1 MPMLTPEIFYQT
13 APQQQIFIRWKSGY
27 KSLGLG
33 ALIVLALAPLSA
45 QAGSE
50 EGLIYVLKP
59 MTATKVTIARQGY
72 FPRLDVLPNDEL
84 LSVFKMGAGHVGK
97 HGYAGL
103 SRSSDGGMTWTEP
116 VKIFDLPKADDGVD
130 AHGVLRDGTILY
142 GAVSYGWEGERYS
155 YKNWYAN
162 TYIIR
167 SQDQGHTWS
176 EPAKVNIA
184 PFTWAYPF
192 GRIIELADGQLL
204 MTMYGGYLP
213 LSLRG
218 PAAKDKDDVT
228 REMRKLGDQKPEQQ
242 RGDFAFIIKSK
253 DGGKTWGDLHVI
265 ARGFNETCPVLLP
278 NQRILVAMRS
288 TEGGAYTATSY
299 SDDDGN
305 TWSVPVQI
313 SNQSEHPADLL
324 LLKSGELLL
333 THGQRNKPYGVQ
345 VMVSKDNG
353 TTWGANRIM
362 LAWDGDHMD
371 LGYPVTVQRKDGKL
385 VTAYYIVYGQKNKV
399 ILEGPAP
406 EEAYIKGIIWD
417 PVLP

>member
-1 MPMLTPEIFYQT
+1 MLTPEIFYQT
-13 APQQQIFIRWKSGY
+13 APRQQTFIRWKFGY

-33 ALIVLALAPLSA
+33 ALTVLALAPLSA

-50 EGLIYVLKP
+50 EGLIYALKP
-59 MTATKVTIARQGY
+59 MTAKKVTIARQGY

-116 VKIFDLPKADDGVD
+116 VKIFDRPEADDGVD

-142 GAVSYGWEGERYS
+142 GAVSYGWAGERYS

-162 TYIIR
+162 SYIIR

-218 PAAKDKDDVT
+218 PAANDKDEVT

-299 SDDDGN
+299 SDDGGN

-353 TTWGANRIM
+353 TTWGANRMM

-385 VTAYYIVYGQKNKV
+385 VTAYYIVYGQKNRV
-399 ILEGPAP
+399 VLEGPSP
-406 EEAYIKGIIWD
+406 DEAYIKGVIWD
-417 PVLP
+417 PVFP

>member
-1 MPMLTPEIFYQT
+1 MLTPEIFYQT
-13 APQQQIFIRWKSGY
+13 APRQQIFIRWKSGY

-50 EGLIYVLKP
+50 EGLIYALKP

-72 FPRLDVLPNDEL
+72 FPRLDVLPNDQL

-103 SRSSDGGMTWTEP
+103 SRSSDGGVTWTEP

-162 TYIIR
+162 SYIIR

-218 PAAKDKDDVT
+218 PAANDKDDVT

>member
-1 MPMLTPEIFYQT
+1 MLTPEIFYQT
-13 APQQQIFIRWKSGY
+13 ASRQQIFIRWKFGC
-27 KSLGLG
+27 KALGLG
-33 ALIVLALAPLSA
+33 ALIVLTLAPLSA
-45 QAGSE
+45 QAGAE
-50 EGLIYVLKP
+50 EGLIYALKP
-59 MTATKVTIARQGY
+59 MRATKVTIARQGY

-162 TYIIR
+162 SYIIR

-218 PAAKDKDDVT
+218 PAANDKDDVT

-299 SDDDGN
+299 SDDGGN
-305 TWSVPVQI
+305 TWSLPIQI

-353 TTWGANRIM
+353 TTWGANRVM

-399 ILEGPAP
+399 VLEGPSP

>member
-1 MPMLTPEIFYQT
+1 MFRQT
-13 APQQQIFIRWKSGY
+13 EPHHLIPVWWNCIRE
-27 KSLGLG
+27 SLGMST
-33 ALIVLALAPLSA
+33 LIGFIIASLFV
-45 QAGSE
+45 QARAE
-50 EGLIYVLKP
+50 EGSIYALKP
-59 MTATKVTIARQGY
+59 MPATKVTIAQRGY
-72 FPRLDVLPNDEL
+72 FPRLDVLSNGDL

-103 SRSSDGGMTWTEP
+103 SRSSDGGQTWTEP
-116 VKIFDLPKADDGVD
+116 VKIFDLPKADDGVI

-142 GAVSYGWEGERYS
+142 GAVSYGWAGERYS
-155 YKNWYAN
+155 YKDWYADP
-162 TYIIR
+162 YIIR
-167 SQDQGHTWS
+167 SKDQGHTWS

-218 PAAKDKDDVT
+218 DAVNDKDDVT
-228 REMRKLGDQKPEQQ
+228 REMRKLGEQKPEHQ
-242 RGDFAFIIKSK
+242 RGDFAFIVKSK

-265 ARGFNETCPVLLP
+265 ARGFNESCPVLLP

-288 TEGGAYTATSY
+288 AEGGAYTATSH
-299 SDDDGN
+299 SDDGGT
-305 TWSVPVQI
+305 TWSAPVRI
-313 SNQSEHPADLL
+313 SNEREHPADLL

-353 TTWGANRIM
+353 TTWGANRMM

-385 VTAYYIVYGQKNKV
+385 VTAYYIVYGQKNRGV
-399 ILEGPAP
+399 MEGPSP
-406 EEAYIKGIIWD
+406 DEAYIKGVIWD
-417 PVLP
+417 PVFP

>member
-1 MPMLTPEIFYQT
+1 MFTPEILYQT
-13 APQQQIFIRWKSGY
+13 VPRQQIFIRWKFGC

-33 ALIVLALAPLSA
+33 ALIVLTLAPLSA

-50 EGLIYVLKP
+50 EGLIYALKP

-103 SRSSDGGMTWTEP
+103 SRSSDGGMTWTKP
-116 VKIFDLPKADDGVD
+116 VKIFDLPNADDGVD

-162 TYIIR
+162 SYIIR

-176 EPAKVNIA
+176 EPAKINIA

-218 PAAKDKDDVT
+218 PAANDKDDVT

-299 SDDDGN
+299 SDDGGN

-353 TTWGANRIM
+353 TTWGANRVM

-399 ILEGPAP
+399 VLEGPSP
-406 EEAYIKGIIWD
+406 EEAYIKGILWD

>member
-1 MPMLTPEIFYQT
+1 MLTPEIFYQT
-13 APQQQIFIRWKSGY
+13 APRQQIFIRWKSGY

-50 EGLIYVLKP
+50 EGLIYALKP

-162 TYIIR
+162 SYIIR

-399 ILEGPAP
+399 VLEGPSP

-417 PVLP
+417 PALP

>member
-1 MPMLTPEIFYQT
+1 MFTPEILYQT
-13 APQQQIFIRWKSGY
+13 VPRQQIFIRWKFGC

-33 ALIVLALAPLSA
+33 ALIVLTLAPLSA

-50 EGLIYVLKP
+50 EGLIYALKP

-116 VKIFDLPKADDGVD
+116 VKIFDLPNADDGVD

-162 TYIIR
+162 SYIIR

-176 EPAKVNIA
+176 EPAKINIA

-218 PAAKDKDDVT
+218 PAANDKDDVT

-299 SDDDGN
+299 SDDGGN

-353 TTWGANRIM
+353 TTWGANRVM

-399 ILEGPAP
+399 VLEGPSP
-406 EEAYIKGIIWD
+406 EEAYIKGILWD

>member
-313 SNQSEHPADLL
+313 SSQSEHPADLL

>member
-1 MPMLTPEIFYQT
+1 MLTPGIFYQT
-13 APQQQIFIRWKSGY
+13 APRQQIFIRRKSGY
-27 KSLGLG
+27 KSFGLG

-50 EGLIYVLKP
+50 EGLIYALKP

-162 TYIIR
+162 SYIIR

-176 EPAKVNIA
+176 EPAKINIA

-218 PAAKDKDDVT
+218 PAANDKDDVT

-399 ILEGPAP
+399 VLEGPSP

-417 PVLP
+417 PALP

>member
-1 MPMLTPEIFYQT
+1 MFTPEILYQT
-13 APQQQIFIRWKSGY
+13 VPRQQIFIRWKFGC

-33 ALIVLALAPLSA
+33 ALIVLTLAPLSA

-50 EGLIYVLKP
+50 EGLIYALKP

-116 VKIFDLPKADDGVD
+116 VKIFDLPNADDGVD
-130 AHGVLRDGTILY
+130 AHGVLRNGTILY

-162 TYIIR
+162 SYIIR

-176 EPAKVNIA
+176 EPAKINIA

-218 PAAKDKDDVT
+218 PAANDKDDVT

-299 SDDDGN
+299 SDDGGN

-353 TTWGANRIM
+353 TTWGANRVM

-399 ILEGPAP
+399 VLEGPSP
-406 EEAYIKGIIWD
+406 EEAYIKGILWD

>member
-1 MPMLTPEIFYQT
+1 MFTPKILYQT
-13 APQQQIFIRWKSGY
+13 VPRQQIFIRWKFGC

-33 ALIVLALAPLSA
+33 ALIVLTLAPLSA

-50 EGLIYVLKP
+50 EGLIYALKP

-116 VKIFDLPKADDGVD
+116 VKIFDLPNADDGVD

-162 TYIIR
+162 SYIIR

-176 EPAKVNIA
+176 EPAKINIA

-218 PAAKDKDDVT
+218 PAANDKDDVT

-299 SDDDGN
+299 SDDGGN

-324 LLKSGELLL
+324 LLKSGELFL

-353 TTWGANRIM
+353 TTWGANRVM

-399 ILEGPAP
+399 VLEGPSP
-406 EEAYIKGIIWD
+406 EEAYIKGILWD

>member
-1 MPMLTPEIFYQT
+1 MLTPEIFYQT
-13 APQQQIFIRWKSGY
+13 APRQQFFIRWKSGY
-27 KSLGLG
+27 NSLGLG
-33 ALIVLALAPLSA
+33 ALVVLALAPLSA

-50 EGLIYVLKP
+50 EGLIYALKP

-162 TYIIR
+162 SYIIR

-218 PAAKDKDDVT
+218 PAANDKDNVT

-265 ARGFNETCPVLLP
+265 SRGFNETCSVLLP

-299 SDDDGN
+299 SDDGGN
-305 TWSVPVQI
+305 TWSLPIQI

-353 TTWGANRIM
+353 TTWGANRVM

-371 LGYPVTVQRKDGKL
+371 LGYPVTVQRRDGKL

-399 ILEGPAP
+399 VLEGPSP

>member
-1 MPMLTPEIFYQT
+1 MFTPEILYQT
-13 APQQQIFIRWKSGY
+13 VPRQQIFIRWKFGC

-33 ALIVLALAPLSA
+33 ALIVLTLAPLSA

-50 EGLIYVLKP
+50 EGLIYALKP

-116 VKIFDLPKADDGVD
+116 VKIFDLPNADDGVD

-162 TYIIR
+162 SYIIR

-176 EPAKVNIA
+176 EPAKINIA

-218 PAAKDKDDVT
+218 PAANDKDDVT

-299 SDDDGN
+299 SDDGGN

-353 TTWGANRIM
+353 TTWGANRVM

-385 VTAYYIVYGQKNKV
+385 VTAYYIVYGQKNRAV
-399 ILEGPAP
+399 LEGPSP
-406 EEAYIKGIIWD
+406 DEAYIKGVIWD
-417 PVLP
+417 PVFP

>member
-1 MPMLTPEIFYQT
+1 MFTPEILYQT
-13 APQQQIFIRWKSGY
+13 VPRQQIFIRWKFGC

-33 ALIVLALAPLSA
+33 ALIVLTLAPLSA

-50 EGLIYVLKP
+50 EGLIYALKP

-116 VKIFDLPKADDGVD
+116 VKIFDLPNADDGVD
-130 AHGVLRDGTILY
+130 AHGVLRNGTILY

-162 TYIIR
+162 SYIIR

-176 EPAKVNIA
+176 EPAKINIA

-204 MTMYGGYLP
+204 MMMYGGYLP

-218 PAAKDKDDVT
+218 PAANDKDDVT

-299 SDDDGN
+299 SDDGGN

-353 TTWGANRIM
+353 TTWGANRVM

-399 ILEGPAP
+399 VLEGPSP
-406 EEAYIKGIIWD
+406 EEAYIKGILWD

>member
-1 MPMLTPEIFYQT
+1 MLTPEIFYQT
-13 APQQQIFIRWKSGY
+13 APRQQFFIRWKSGY

-33 ALIVLALAPLSA
+33 ALVVLALAPLSA

-50 EGLIYVLKP
+50 EGLIYALKP

-162 TYIIR
+162 SYIIR

-265 ARGFNETCPVLLP
+265 SRGFNETCSVLLP

-299 SDDDGN
+299 SDDGGN
-305 TWSVPVQI
+305 TWSLPIQI

-353 TTWGANRIM
+353 TTWGANRVM

-371 LGYPVTVQRKDGKL
+371 LGYPVTVQRRDGKL

-399 ILEGPAP
+399 VLEGPSP

>member
-1 MPMLTPEIFYQT
+1 MLTPEIFYQT
-13 APQQQIFIRWKSGY
+13 APRQQIFIRRKSGY

-50 EGLIYVLKP
+50 EGLIYALKP

-142 GAVSYGWEGERYS
+142 SAVSYGWEGERYS

-162 TYIIR
+162 SYIIR

-218 PAAKDKDDVT
+218 PAANDKDDVT